1 MRPDI
6 LTMQAFGPYAGRE
19 TIDFNSLG
27 ERTMFVIS
35 GKTGAGKTT
44 IFDGI
49 SFAIY
54 GKASGE
60 DRSGQDLRS
69 QFAEDDLL
77 TEVSLQFTLRGKTY
91 LVTRSP
97 QQERKKKAGEGTTT
111 VGAKAELYEVLPE
124 GKKLLGAN
132 VREVEEKIKVL
143 IGLDA
148 NQFRQILMI
157 PQNEFRKLLT
167 SDSKDKEQILQKLFH
182 TELYKRIE

>member
-1 MRPDI
+1 M
-6 LTMQAFGPYAGRE
+6 
-19 TIDFNSLG
+19 
-27 ERTMFVIS
+27 
-35 GKTGAGKTT
+35 
-44 IFDGI
+44 
-49 SFAIY
+49 
-54 GKASGE
+54 
-60 DRSGQDLRS
+60 
-69 QFAEDDLL
+69 

-97 QQERKKKAGEGTTT
+97 QQERRKKSGEGTTT
-111 VGAKAELYEVLPE
+111 VGAKAELYEILAE

-182 TELYKRIE
+182 TELYKRIEEKLKEEASILKKESEKSAQRRIELMKGIQPGNNEELQAQIQGEEPNEQQVLPLLQEVLLKAAEKMSI